1 MGSDKSRDDEI
12 YERGVH
18 DGQKSTLLDQFS
30 HSLTKGYTLN
40 ERENAIYNAGY
51 TYGVDHKSDA
61 KDDNPSLED
70 DRRSGNRRWK
80 PGTGCAHVLRPGRG
94 APRFS
99 RVHLLRRWG
108 RKGTIEDAE
117 DLLRVL
123 TFLSVSFE

>member
-1 MGSDKSRDDEI
+1 LTPILAQHNYLQPGVAACEFPQGVTSSAVQSRGGGMGSDKSRDDEI

-61 KDDNPSLED
+61 KDD
-70 DRRSGNRRWK
+70 
-80 PGTGCAHVLRPGRG
+80 
-94 APRFS
+94 
-99 RVHLLRRWG
+99 
-108 RKGTIEDAE
+108 
-117 DLLRVL
+117 
-123 TFLSVSFE
+123 